1 MTMGGFYWHALVQS
15 TNVGAPVNHKDRI
28 IHHEQRWGA
37 QQRVKPTMTRSSR
50 SGEIHLKG
58 LREGGG
64 EHRSRHRSIIY
75 EGDVA
80 NAVEW
85 HQIKLN
91 MLCDV
96 PAAFNRGTSLA
107 TICACRAARRLQTT
121 SWPATTVSG
130 NSFLWILFPFP
141 FLAQSERVSVG
152 GDCSSNDMHISRSR
166 LQDLCL
172 VW

>member
-1 MTMGGFYWHALVQS
+1 MTMGGFDWRDLVQS

-37 QQRVKPTMTRSSR
+37 QQRVKPTMTQSFR
-50 SGEIHLKG
+50 SGEFHLKV

-64 EHRSRHRSIIY
+64 ERRSRHRSIIY

-85 HQIKLN
+85 HQIKLS

-96 PAAFNRGTSLA
+96 PAAFNQ
-107 TICACRAARRLQTT
+107 RR
-121 SWPATTVSG
+121 ATTFDVFQSISAPAVVS
-130 NSFLWILFPFP
+130 SPDIKHFPRMLP
-141 FLAQSERVSVG
+141 QRPR
-152 GDCSSNDMHISRSR
+152 NDDGRFR
-166 LQDLCL
+166 LT
-172 VW
+172 WFSPKY